1 MDAAPLDLARPAEP
15 AGLARLEADVHR
27 DLQRIAHP
35 YRPWLEPRTGP
46 DGRPALDVLVAGAGQ
61 SGVAIGFALLRS
73 KVENIL
79 LVDRADEGEEGPW
92 RTYARMAT
100 LRSPKDFTGPDLD
113 IPSLTYAA
121 WHEARYGRASWEAL
135 DLIAREDWADYLL
148 WVRRVTG
155 VPVQNRTALI
165 GIAPAGDL
173 LAATLADDSGERV
186 VHARKIVLA
195 TGQESTGRWWL
206 PPEIEALPAHLRAH
220 TADPIDFAALAGR
233 TVIVL
238 GMGASA
244 LDNAAT
250 ALEAGA
256 TVHLLCRRAVPQVI
270 QPYRWLTFRGFMRH
284 LGDLPDEWRWRFM
297 RHILSLREGFPQATW
312 DRCAR
317 HAAFHLHVDAPV
329 MRTAEEAGRV
339 RLETP
344 AGSFT
349 GDLVIAG
356 TGIENDFAARPEL
369 AAFAGNIATWG
380 DRYTP
385 PADERDDRLA
395 CFPYLSDTYA
405 FTERRAG
412 ETPWLANV
420 HLFSIASTMSF
431 GASGSSINAMTT
443 AVPRLVHGVTR
454 GLFEADLVAHWAA
467 LQVYDVPQAVI
478 AAEFLAP
485 RG

>member
-1 MDAAPLDLARPAEP
+1 MDAPGG
-15 AGLARLEADVHR
+15 GLARLEAEVRR
-27 DLQRIAHP
+27 DLFRIAHP
-35 YRPWLEPRTGP
+35 YRPWLTPRTGP

-61 SGVAIGFALLRS
+61 SGVAVGFALLRS
-73 KVENIL
+73 KVDNIL
-79 LVDRADEGEEGPW
+79 LVDRADEGMEGPW
-92 RTYARMAT
+92 RTYARMPT

-113 IPSLTYAA
+113 IPSLTYEA

-155 VPVQNRTALI
+155 VPVRNRTALTA
-165 GIAPAGDL
+165 IAPAGDL
-173 LAATLADDSGERV
+173 LAATLCDEHGERTV
-186 VHARKIVLA
+186 YARKIVLA

-233 TVIVL
+233 TVVVL

-256 TVHLLCRRAVPQVI
+256 DVTLLCRRAEPQVV
-270 QPYRWLTFRGFMRH
+270 QPYRWLTFRGFLRH
-284 LGDLPDEWRWRFM
+284 LGDLPDDWRWRLM

-317 HAAFHLHVDAPV
+317 HAGFRLVTGAPV
-329 MRTAEEAGRV
+329 TRAWADDRV
-339 RLETP
+339 HLETP
-344 AGSFT
+344 PGTFA

-356 TGIENDFAARPEL
+356 TGIENEFALRPEL
-369 AAFAGNIATWG
+369 ANFAGNIATWG

-385 PADERDDRLA
+385 PAEERDDRLA
-395 CFPYLSDTYA
+395 RFPYLAPDYA
-405 FTERRAG
+405 FTETRPG
-412 ETPWLANV
+412 ETPWIRNV
-420 HLFSIASTMSF
+420 HLFSIGSTMSF

-443 AVPRLVHGVTR
+443 AVPRLVDGLTR
-454 GLFEADLVAHWAA
+454 GLFTGDLAAHWASLA
-467 LQVYDVPQAVI
+467 AYDVPQATI
-478 AAEFLAP
+478 PAEWLAL